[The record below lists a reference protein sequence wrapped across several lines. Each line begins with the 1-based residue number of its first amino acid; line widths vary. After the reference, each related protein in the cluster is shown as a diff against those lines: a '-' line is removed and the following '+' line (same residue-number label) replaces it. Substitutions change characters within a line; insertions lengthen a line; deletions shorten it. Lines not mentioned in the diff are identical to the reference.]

1 MLQATREEEEH
12 AAGPE
17 KRKSMLRATS
27 IRESIIFE
35 EVRRVV
41 KSIIFEEVRGVVKSR
56 HASLRCADLVRLD
69 E

>member
-1 MLQATREEEEH
+1 MVCGECRRMLQATREEEEH

-41 KSIIFEEVRGVVKSR
+41 KSIIFEEGGKVN
-56 HASLRCADLVRLD
+56 HI
-69 E
+69 